1 MYNDTVYCIIT
12 PFACI
17 QERRLAEAERARMA
31 AQIAEQQRVEQQ
43 RAEAE
48 RLERERQLAAEQK
61 ERERQAERERL
72 EALQLPSTAQWASN
86 NQKLQGML
94 QDNAKTLSSLHN
106 IIRTVN
112 NSNNTS
118 SL

>member
-1 MYNDTVYCIIT
+1 
-12 PFACI
+12 
-17 QERRLAEAERARMA
+17 MA

-94 QDNAKTLSSLHN
+94 QDYVKTFSSLHN
-106 IIRTVN
+106 IIRAGN
-112 NSNNTS
+112 NSINTS
-118 SL
+118 PLYLTK

>member
-1 MYNDTVYCIIT
+1 
-12 PFACI
+12 
-17 QERRLAEAERARMA
+17 MA

-72 EALQLPSTAQWASN
+72 EALQLPSTAQWDAQTFAIRSLAGIG
-86 NQKLQGML
+86 QKPVHIHFT
-94 QDNAKTLSSLHN
+94 ACS
-106 IIRTVN
+106 V
-112 NSNNTS
+112 
-118 SL
+118 